1 MKKHLLAL
9 SAAAVLLA
17 PNAVGAEGF
26 SINEWSAEGFGMG
39 GARMFAENDA
49 ANMAY
54 NPASLTKIKGE
65 VAKISATYISPHGKY
80 KVEGGAAGVYEN
92 EALGGYPTEGHN
104 RVHPAWA
111 PGSYYVK
118 QMNDKEWLGFGAYSR
133 FGNSCQFE
141 PGSWPGLNNT
151 SSKINGMSI
160 GVNYAKKLD
169 SKWSASLGAEVNYAW
184 LQVDKTMPD
193 ALQMPGKMQIEGE
206 SYALGWNA
214 AANYAFNDKNEVGI
228 VYRSAVNHSMEANV
242 RAYGA
247 MTTQLDNPAL
257 YATGEAYGCVT
268 LPESVMI
275 GYGHKFNDKTRVELN
290 GTWTRW
296 SRFNALNMTF
306 TPPGGE
312 DGYHGDPKNWKDGW
326 RYAIGVEHKLSDKYS
341 LLGGIAYDES
351 GIPDYE
357 GLGTGTD
364 GADFMVPTGT
374 RTTFT
379 IGGQYHDTKQTVAL
393 TIGYMKVG
401 DLFIEAEKVGDS
413 YAYTNAKMY
422 DSYTKLV
429 SISYQYNF

>member
-26 SINEWSAEGFGMG
+26 SINEWSAEGFAMG

-80 KVEGGAAGVYEN
+80 KTESAVFGDE
-92 EALGGYPTEGHN
+92 EGHN
-104 RVHPAWA
+104 RIHPAWA

-118 QMNDKEWLGFGAYSR
+118 QLNDKEWLGFGAYAR
-133 FGNSCQFE
+133 FGNSCQFK
-141 PGSWPGLNNT
+141 PGSMPGYNNT
-151 SSKINGMSI
+151 SAKVNGMSV

-169 SKWSASLGAEVNYAW
+169 NKWSASLGAEVNYAW
-184 LQVDKTMPD
+184 LQLDKTMPNVVGG
-193 ALQMPGKMQIEGE
+193 AAAGQAQVEGE

-214 AANYAFNDKNEVGI
+214 AANYAFDDKNEMGI
-228 VYRSAVNHSMEANV
+228 VYRSAVNHSMEANARLKGV
-242 RAYGA
+242 FADKLYGS
-247 MTTQLDNPAL
+247 TD
-257 YATGEAYGCVT
+257 AYGCVT

-296 SRFNALNMTF
+296 SRFDSLDMTYSGGPYGVL
-306 TPPGGE
+306 PPHE
-312 DGYHGDPKNWKDGW
+312 DVKNWKDGW

-341 LLGGIAYDES
+341 LLGGVAYDES
-351 GIPDYE
+351 GIPDYDGSE
-357 GLGTGTD
+357 ESL

-379 IGGQYHDTKQTVAL
+379 IGGQYHDEKQTVAL

-401 DLFIEAEKVGDS
+401 DLYIEGDAPF
-413 YAYTNAKMY
+413 YDRAKMY

>member
-17 PNAVGAEGF
+17 PQAVGAEGF

-80 KVEGGAAGVYEN
+80 KTYGVPDGQGGTVPTTEN
-92 EALGGYPTEGHN
+92 METSHGGN
-104 RVHPAWA
+104 RIHPAWA

-118 QMNDKEWLGFGAYSR
+118 QMNDKEWIGFGAYSR
-133 FGNSCQFE
+133 FGNSCQFKQGSL
-141 PGSWPGLNNT
+141 PGYNNT
-151 SSKINGMSI
+151 SSKLNGMSI
-160 GVNYAKKLD
+160 GMNYAKKLD
-169 SKWSASLGAEVNYAW
+169 GKWSASLGAEVNYAW
-184 LQVDKTMPD
+184 LQIDKTVPD
-193 ALQMPGKMQIEGE
+193 IYTAANPLMRGKSQMEGE

-214 AANYAFNDKNEVGI
+214 AANYAFDDKNEMGV
-228 VYRSAVNHSMEANV
+228 VYRSAVNHSMTANV
-242 RAYGA
+242 RATDYMLSHLNGA
-247 MTTQLDNPAL
+247 TKAHG
-257 YATGEAYGCVT
+257 YVT
-268 LPESVMI
+268 LPENIMI
-275 GYGHKFNDKTRVELN
+275 GYGHKFNDKTRIELN

-296 SRFNALNMTF
+296 SRFNKFDLNFNSDKFMHT
-306 TPPGGE
+306 E
-312 DGYHGDPKNWKDGW
+312 RNWKDGW
-326 RYAIGVEHKLSDKYS
+326 RYAIGIEHKLSDKYS

-351 GIPDYE
+351 SIPDYPE
-357 GLGTGTD
+357 Y

-379 IGGQYHDTKQTVAL
+379 IGTQYHDEKQTLAL
-393 TIGYMKVG
+393 SIGYMKVG
-401 DLFIEAEKVGDS
+401 DLNISGNHDPYNAGTP
-413 YAYTNAKMY
+413 YHHAKMY

>member
-17 PNAVGAEGF
+17 PQAVGAEGF
-26 SINEWSAEGFGMG
+26 SINEWSAEGFAMG

-80 KVEGGAAGVYEN
+80 KTKGGLSDY
-92 EALGGYPTEGHN
+92 LPSEGHN

-111 PGSYYVK
+111 PGMYYAK
-118 QMNDKEWLGFGAYSR
+118 QLNDKEFIGFGSYAR

-141 PGSWPGLNNT
+141 PGSLPGWNNT
-151 SSKINGMSI
+151 SSKVNGMSI
-160 GVNYAKKLD
+160 GVNYARKLD

-184 LQVDKTMPD
+184 LQIDKTAPFGNGYP
-193 ALQMPGKMQIEGE
+193 AKMQVEGE

-214 AANYAFNDKNEVGI
+214 AANYAFDDKNEVGI

-242 RAYGA
+242 R
-247 MTTQLDNPAL
+247 TTGLFIDAL
-257 YATGEAYGCVT
+257 GGSNEAYGCVT

-296 SRFNALNMTF
+296 SRFSSLDMKYNKDPEL
-306 TPPGGE
+306 
-312 DGYHGDPKNWKDGW
+312 HIDPKNWKDGW
-326 RYAIGVEHKLSDKYS
+326 RYAIGIEHKLSEKYS

-357 GLGTGTD
+357 EGNIDSL

-379 IGGQYHDTKQTVAL
+379 IGTQYHDDRQTLAL
-393 TIGYMKVG
+393 AIGYMKVG
-401 DLFIEAEKVGDS
+401 DLNMEPADKGL
-413 YAYTNAKMY
+413 YTSAKMY

>member
-17 PNAVGAEGF
+17 PQTVGAEGF
-26 SINEWSAEGFGMG
+26 SINEWSAEGFAMG

-65 VAKISATYISPHGKY
+65 VAKISASYISPHGKY
-80 KVEGGAAGVYEN
+80 KTYANEAGVEMDTI
-92 EALGGYPTEGHN
+92 GIPGSGHN
-104 RVHPAWA
+104 RVHPAWV
-111 PGSYYVK
+111 PGMYYAK
-118 QMNDKEWLGFGAYSR
+118 QLNDKEYIGFGSYSR

-141 PGSWPGLNNT
+141 PGSLPGFNNT
-151 SSKINGMSI
+151 SSKINGMSV

-169 SKWSASLGAEVNYAW
+169 NKWSASLGAEVNYAW
-184 LQVDKTMPD
+184 LQIDKTVPY
-193 ALQMPGKMQIEGE
+193 ALESSYYGSSTMQVEGE

-214 AANYAFNDKNEVGI
+214 AANYAFDDKNEMGI

-242 RAYGA
+242 RTTGLAFGSMVGA
-247 MTTQLDNPAL
+247 AS
-257 YATGEAYGCVT
+257 GEAYGCVT

-296 SRFNALNMTF
+296 SRFDKFDMTF
-306 TPPGGE
+306 SPSNNFHHTNR
-312 DGYHGDPKNWKDGW
+312 NWKDGW
-326 RYAIGVEHKLSDKYS
+326 RYAVGVEHKLSDKYS

-351 GIPDYE
+351 AIPDYPE
-357 GLGTGTD
+357 V

-379 IGGQYHDTKQTVAL
+379 IGTQYHDDKQTVAF
-393 TIGYMKVG
+393 TVGYMKVG
-401 DLFIEAEKVGDS
+401 DLNISGNSDPDDHGKTP
-413 YAYTNAKMY
+413 YHHAKMY
-422 DSYTKLV
+422 DSYTKMFSL
-429 SISYQYNF
+429 SYQYHF

>member
-17 PNAVGAEGF
+17 PQTVGAEGF
-26 SINEWSAEGFGMG
+26 SINEWSAEGFAMG

-80 KVEGGAAGVYEN
+80 EAQHNGLAGGAGEYE
-92 EALGGYPTEGHN
+92 YGHN

-118 QMNDKEWLGFGAYSR
+118 QMNDKEWIGLGAYSR
-133 FGNSCQFE
+133 FGNSCQFKQGSL
-141 PGSWPGLNNT
+141 PGTNNT
-151 SSKINGMSI
+151 SSKLNGMSI

-184 LQVDKTMPD
+184 LQVDKTLPD
-193 ALQMPGKMQIEGE
+193 AFGGSAGGKMQMEGE

-214 AANYAFNDKNEVGI
+214 AANYAFDDKNEFGI

-242 RAYGA
+242 RDSMMYK
-247 MTTQLDNPAL
+247 LLAL
-257 YATGEAYGCVT
+257 QGHSYLPFTDAYGCVT

-296 SRFNALNMTF
+296 SRFDKFNLTF
-306 TPPGGE
+306 SNPSGQSY
-312 DGYHGDPKNWKDGW
+312 YHPDDRNWKDGW

-351 GIPDYE
+351 AIPDYPE
-357 GLGTGTD
+357 V

-379 IGGQYHDTKQTVAL
+379 IGTQYHDDRQTLAL
-393 TIGYMKVG
+393 AIGYMKVG
-401 DLFIEAEKVGDS
+401 DLSIEGDNF
-413 YAYTNAKMY
+413 YTHAKMY

>member
-80 KVEGGAAGVYEN
+80 KTYGLEE
-92 EALGGYPTEGHN
+92 EGHN

-118 QMNDKEWLGFGAYSR
+118 QINDKEWLGFGAYSR

-141 PGSWPGLNNT
+141 PGSVPGMNNT
-151 SSKINGMSI
+151 SSKLNGMSI
-160 GVNYAKKLD
+160 GLNYAKKLD

-184 LQVDKTMPD
+184 LQIDKTVADKLMIPGSPY
-193 ALQMPGKMQIEGE
+193 AIGGKMQIEGE

-214 AANYAFNDKNEVGI
+214 AANYAFDDKNEMGI

-242 RAYGA
+242 RAEGL
-247 MTTQLDNPAL
+247 MQV
-257 YATGEAYGCVT
+257 YAGEAYGCVT

-296 SRFNALNMTF
+296 SRFDKFAISFNGN
-306 TPPGGE
+306 PP
-312 DGYHGDPKNWKDGW
+312 DDPGYRNWKDGW
-326 RYAIGVEHKLSDKYS
+326 RYAIGVEHKLSDKYT
-341 LLGGIAYDES
+341 LLAGVAHDES
-351 GIPDYE
+351 AIPDYPE
-357 GLGTGTD
+357 V

-379 IGGQYHDTKQTVAL
+379 LGTQYHDDKQTLAL
-393 TIGYMKVG
+393 SIGYMKVG
-401 DLFIEAEKVGDS
+401 DLHIGPSHGAP
-413 YAYTNAKMY
+413 YTHADMY

>member
-26 SINEWSAEGFGMG
+26 SINEWSAEGFAMG

-54 NPASLTKIKGE
+54 NPASLTKIQGE

-80 KVEGGAAGVYEN
+80 KVNTTATGEAMSNAYGV
-92 EALGGYPTEGHN
+92 PTEGHN

-111 PGSYYVK
+111 PGMYYVK
-118 QMNDKEWLGFGAYSR
+118 QINDKEWLGFGSYAR

-141 PGSWPGLNNT
+141 PGSFPGFNNT
-151 SSKINGMSI
+151 SSKVNGMSV
-160 GVNYAKKLD
+160 GLNYAKKLD
-169 SKWSASLGAEVNYAW
+169 NKWSASLGAEINYAW
-184 LQVDKTMPD
+184 LQIDRTIPVSM
-193 ALQMPGKMQIEGE
+193 ANVQVEGE

-214 AANYAFNDKNEVGI
+214 AANYAFDDKNEMGI

-242 RAYGA
+242 RDHGYMPLPGI
-247 MTTQLDNPAL
+247 TD
-257 YATGEAYGCVT
+257 AYGCVT
-268 LPESVMI
+268 LPESVMV

-296 SRFNALNMTF
+296 SRFGSLDMSYSGPN
-306 TPPGGE
+306 GGFS
-312 DGYHGDPKNWKDGW
+312 HGDSKNWKDGW

-341 LLGGIAYDES
+341 LLAGAAYDES

-357 GLGTGTD
+357 LGNDDTW

-379 IGGQYHDTKQTVAL
+379 IGGQYHDDKQTVAL

-401 DLFIEAEKVGDS
+401 DLFIEGDGS
-413 YAYTNAKMY
+413 EHGNTFYDSAKMY

>member
-26 SINEWSAEGFGMG
+26 AINEWSAEGFGMG

-80 KVEGGAAGVYEN
+80 TVKESNWLGDMSGAAK
-92 EALGGYPTEGHN
+92 EGRN
-104 RVHPAWA
+104 RVHPAYA
-111 PGSYYVK
+111 PGAYYVK
-118 QMNDKEWLGFGAYSR
+118 QINDKEWIGFGTYSR
-133 FGNSCQFE
+133 FGNACQFE
-141 PGSWPGLNNT
+141 AGSIPGTNNT
-151 SSKINGMSI
+151 SAKINGVSL
-160 GVNYAKKLD
+160 GVNYARKVD
-169 SKWSASLGAEVNYAW
+169 EKWSASLGAEVNYIG
-184 LQVDKTMPD
+184 LIYDKTPFVPD
-193 ALQMPGKMQIEGE
+193 KGFQHAHIEGE

-214 AANYAFNDKNEVGI
+214 AANYMFDEKNEVGI
-228 VYRSAVNHSMEANV
+228 VYRSKVKHSMEADADGSALPKPFMDV
-242 RAYGA
+242 YGV
-247 MTTQLDNPAL
+247 
-257 YATGEAYGCVT
+257 VT

-275 GYGHKFNDKTRVELN
+275 GYGHKFNDRTRIELN

-296 SRFNALNMTF
+296 SRFERLDIEPIAHT
-306 TPPGGE
+306 E
-312 DGYHGDPKNWKDGW
+312 RNWSDGW
-326 RYAIGVEHKLSDKYS
+326 RYAIGIEHKLSDKYS

-351 GIPDYE
+351 AIPDYPE
-357 GLGTGTD
+357 V

-379 IGGQYHDTKQTVAL
+379 IGSQYHDEKQTVAL
-393 TIGYMKVG
+393 TLGYMKVG
-401 DLFIEAEKVGDS
+401 DLHIKGDMS
-413 YAYTNAKMY
+413 HGDAYNYAHMH

-429 SISYQYNF
+429 SVSYQRKF